1 MKDGTRNPQ
10 IGTAFVMGIFVMLV
24 IALVITFG
32 SGAHM
37 KLPFRY
43 TVAELTD
50 AIATREANF
59 AERAVEL
66 EGEK

>member
-1 MKDGTRNPQ
+1 MKHINGSSVTTGIL
-10 IGTAFVMGIFVMLV
+10 IGFVIGWFGLMAVGIVFDLY
-24 IALVITFG
+24 AKPAG
-32 SGAHM
+32 N
-37 KLPFRY
+37 Y

-66 EGEK
+66 EERK

>member
-1 MKDGTRNPQ
+1 MNKKG
-10 IGTAFVMGIFVMLV
+10 V
-24 IALVITFG
+24 ALVILLSVFI
-32 SGAHM
+32 GAS
-37 KLPFRY
+37 LLGRIQEELGVFDGPADRY
-43 TVAELTD
+43 TVAELQG